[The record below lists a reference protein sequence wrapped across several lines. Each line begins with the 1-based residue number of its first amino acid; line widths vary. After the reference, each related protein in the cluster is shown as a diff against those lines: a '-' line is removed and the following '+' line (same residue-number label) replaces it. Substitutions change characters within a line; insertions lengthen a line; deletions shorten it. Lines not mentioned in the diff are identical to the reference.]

1 MSKIEWGS
9 GVNSAATL
17 GGGDLGHYL
26 SCDLMLPTSSFF
38 RTYGDDVPVVTSL
51 WQLYAAPPENS
62 ILQQVSFNLLCK
74 IVNSM
79 GDCYELPQGFFK
91 AFISK
96 ART

>member
-1 MSKIEWGS
+1 MW
-9 GVNSAATL
+9 
-17 GGGDLGHYL
+17 
-26 SCDLMLPTSSFF
+26 
-38 RTYGDDVPVVTSL
+38 